1 MERRTSTYVRRIVD
15 DELDELLEG
24 VSAISLDGAKAV
36 GKTLT
41 ASQRARTTIALDDAE
56 QRALLEA
63 DPTSLIRGNPP
74 TLVDEWQRA
83 PESWDLVRRA
93 VDVDS
98 SPGRFLLTGSASP
111 STAPTHSGAGRI
123 VSVRMRP
130 MSLAERGIERP
141 AVSIRELLSG
151 RRPDIGG
158 DTSLTWPDYAEL
170 ITTSGFPGVRHLRG
184 RALRAQLDGYL
195 ARVVDTDVPLAG
207 RPLRNPA
214 GLRRWMA
221 AYAAATATTAT
232 FETLRDAATGG
243 EGDKPA
249 RSTTGPYREVL
260 ERMWLLDPVPAW
272 TPSENRLTRLGSAP
286 KHHLVDPALAARLLA
301 VDADAI
307 AAGTAA
313 GALFESLLTQSLRVY
328 AQAAEATVGHLRERG
343 GNHEID
349 LVVERADGRVLA
361 IEVKLGRSVT
371 DEDVRHLRWLRER
384 LGDRVLDRVVVTAG
398 QYAYRRPDGVAVVP
412 AALLGA

>member
-1 MERRTSTYVRRIVD
+1 VRRIVD

-41 ASQRARTTIALDDAE
+41 ASQRAHTTVALDDAE

-63 DPTSLIRGNPP
+63 DPTLLIRGNPP

-286 KHHLVDPALAARLLA
+286 KHHLVDHALAARLLA

-398 QYAYRRPDGVAVVP
+398 QHAYRRPDGVAVVP

>member
-1 MERRTSTYVRRIVD
+1 MEWRTSSYVRRIVD

-41 ASQRARTTIALDDAE
+41 ASQRAHTTVALDDAE

-63 DPTSLIRGNPP
+63 DPTLLIRGNPP

-398 QYAYRRPDGVAVVP
+398 QHAYRRPDGVAVVP

>member
-1 MERRTSTYVRRIVD
+1 
-15 DELDELLEG
+15 
-24 VSAISLDGAKAV
+24 
-36 GKTLT
+36 
-41 ASQRARTTIALDDAE
+41 
-56 QRALLEA
+56 
-63 DPTSLIRGNPP
+63 
-74 TLVDEWQRA
+74 
-83 PESWDLVRRA
+83 
-93 VDVDS
+93 
-98 SPGRFLLTGSASP
+98 
-111 STAPTHSGAGRI
+111 
-123 VSVRMRP
+123 
-130 MSLAERGIERP
+130 
-141 AVSIRELLSG
+141 
-151 RRPDIGG
+151 
-158 DTSLTWPDYAEL
+158 
-170 ITTSGFPGVRHLRG
+170 
-184 RALRAQLDGYL
+184 
-195 ARVVDTDVPLAG
+195 
-207 RPLRNPA
+207 
-214 GLRRWMA
+214 MA

-313 GALFESLLTQSLRVY
+313 GALFESLLTQSLGVY

-398 QYAYRRPDGVAVVP
+398 QHAYRRPDGVAVVP

>member
-1 MERRTSTYVRRIVD
+1 MD

-41 ASQRARTTIALDDAE
+41 ASQRAHTTVALDDAE

-63 DPTSLIRGNPP
+63 DPTLLIRGNPP

-398 QYAYRRPDGVAVVP
+398 QHAYRRPDGVAVVP

>member
-1 MERRTSTYVRRIVD
+1 VERRTSSYVRRIVD

-41 ASQRARTTIALDDAE
+41 ASQRAHTTVALDDAE

-63 DPTSLIRGNPP
+63 DPTLLIRGNPP

-313 GALFESLLTQSLRVY
+313 GALFESLLTQSLGVY

-398 QYAYRRPDGVAVVP
+398 QHAYRRPDGVAVVP

>member
-1 MERRTSTYVRRIVD
+1 MRRIVD

-41 ASQRARTTIALDDAE
+41 ASQRAHTTVALDDAE

-63 DPTSLIRGNPP
+63 DPTLLIRGNPP

-398 QYAYRRPDGVAVVP
+398 QHAYRRPDGVAVVP

>member
-1 MERRTSTYVRRIVD
+1 MD

-41 ASQRARTTIALDDAE
+41 ASQRAHTTVALDDAE

-63 DPTSLIRGNPP
+63 DPTLLIRGNPP

-249 RSTTGPYREVL
+249 RSTTGPYCEVL

-398 QYAYRRPDGVAVVP
+398 QHAYRRPDGVAVVP

>member
-1 MERRTSTYVRRIVD
+1 VRRIVD

-41 ASQRARTTIALDDAE
+41 ASQRAHTTVALDDAE

-63 DPTSLIRGNPP
+63 DPTLLIRGNPP

-313 GALFESLLTQSLRVY
+313 GALFESLLTQSLGVY

-398 QYAYRRPDGVAVVP
+398 QHAYRRPDGVAVVP

>member
-1 MERRTSTYVRRIVD
+1 MRRIVD

-41 ASQRARTTIALDDAE
+41 ASQRAHTTVALDDAE

-63 DPTSLIRGNPP
+63 DPTLLIRGNPP

-301 VDADAI
+301 VDTDAI

-384 LGDRVLDRVVVTAG
+384 LGDRVLDRVVVTVG
-398 QYAYRRPDGVAVVP
+398 QHAYRRPDGVAVVP

>member
-1 MERRTSTYVRRIVD
+1 VD

-41 ASQRARTTIALDDAE
+41 ASQRAHTTVALDDAE

-63 DPTSLIRGNPP
+63 DPTLLIRGNPP

-398 QYAYRRPDGVAVVP
+398 QHAYRRPDGVAVVP

>member
-1 MERRTSTYVRRIVD
+1 MRRIVD

-41 ASQRARTTIALDDAE
+41 ASQRAHTTVALDDAE

-63 DPTSLIRGNPP
+63 DPTLLIRGNPP

-313 GALFESLLTQSLRVY
+313 GALFESLLTQSLGVY

-398 QYAYRRPDGVAVVP
+398 QHAYRRPDGVAVVP

>member
-1 MERRTSTYVRRIVD
+1 MRRIVD

-41 ASQRARTTIALDDAE
+41 ASQRARTTVALDDAE

-63 DPTSLIRGNPP
+63 DPTVLIRGNPP

-398 QYAYRRPDGVAVVP
+398 QHAYRRPDGVAVVP

>member
-41 ASQRARTTIALDDAE
+41 ASQRARTTVALDDAE

-63 DPTSLIRGNPP
+63 DPTVLIRGKPP

-328 AQAAEATVGHLRERG
+328 AQAAEATVGHLRGRG

-398 QYAYRRPDGVAVVP
+398 QHAYRRPDGVAVVP

>member
-1 MERRTSTYVRRIVD
+1 MERRTSSYVRRIVD

-41 ASQRARTTIALDDAE
+41 ASQRAHTTVALDDAE

-63 DPTSLIRGNPP
+63 DPTLLIRGNPP

-398 QYAYRRPDGVAVVP
+398 QHAYRRPDGVAVVP

>member
-1 MERRTSTYVRRIVD
+1 VRRIVD

-41 ASQRARTTIALDDAE
+41 ASQRAHTTVALDDAE

-63 DPTSLIRGNPP
+63 DPTLLIRGNPP

-398 QYAYRRPDGVAVVP
+398 QHAYRRPDGVAVVP